1 MHLFH
6 DDDLRSGF
14 FVVSLFVPFWM
25 QIFLIFWD
33 IFDNIMNRFNKY
45 FKNPQPKRDKR
56 QNNKE
61 VATEA
66 GVMKEMQKGQIDQFY
81 I

>member
-1 MHLFH
+1 MYLQTPESPKK
-6 DDDLRSGF
+6 DKK
-14 FVVSLFVPFWM
+14 
-25 QIFLIFWD
+25 Q
-33 IFDNIMNRFNKY
+33 NK
-45 FKNPQPKRDKR
+45 
-56 QNNKE
+56 KE